1 MNPIWI
7 RGTGSV
13 VTTVGIVTAAQQ
25 PVLPDVT
32 AYERVLSQNVGQDGR
47 VNYAGIKSS
56 EALADFT
63 KQLATV
69 SPDSHPALFLAPEAK
84 LAYWI
89 NAYNAL
95 VLQSFA
101 ADYPQQRTRL
111 RSLSGRGVF
120 FYEMKHRVGGRKRS
134 LADIEDNSIRK
145 SGDPRVHFAIV
156 CASAS
161 CPALARRAY
170 RPESLNNQ
178 LEAETKK
185 YFSESRN
192 FSIDTKLR
200 VIKLP
205 KIFDWFKDDFGKTDD
220 KVIRFVARYRPNESI
235 QLKNGRWK
243 VAYKEYDWSPNDIRR

>member
-1 MNPIWI
+1 MNPLWI
-7 RGTGSV
+7 KGTASV
-13 VTTVGIVTAAQQ
+13 ATTVGIVTAAQK
-25 PVLPDVT
+25 PVVPDVT
-32 AYERVLSQNVGQDGR
+32 AYERILLEHVGPDGR

-56 EALADFT
+56 DALADFT
-63 KQLATV
+63 KQLAAV

-101 ADYPQQRTRL
+101 ADYPEKRTRL
-111 RSLSGRGVF
+111 GSLLGRGLF
-120 FYEMKHRVGGRKRS
+120 FYETKHRVGGRKRT
-134 LADIEDNSIRK
+134 LADIEDHSIRK
-145 SGDPRVHFAIV
+145 AGDPRIHFAIV

-161 CPALARRAY
+161 CPALSRRAY
-170 RPESLNNQ
+170 RPETLNTQ

-192 FSIDTKLR
+192 FSMDSNLR

-205 KIFDWFKDDFGKTDD
+205 KILDWFRDDFGKTDD
-220 KVIRFVARYRPNESI
+220 KVIQFVARYRPNEAA
-235 QLKNGRWK
+235 QLRNGRWK
-243 VAYKEYDWSPNDIRR
+243 VAYREYDWSPNDIRR